1 MAALRVTLIALSLP
15 HRTTRP
21 TQPLW
26 GCGGLE
32 WRVCCHRMNDAW
44 KDGWGERWFVE
55 TNVRQVAE
63 KSLLTSSSFRTD
75 VRSSFRTIAATVMAS
90 RDKAPTAGFSTST
103 GVPPTNDGLIRR
115 SYTIYSKGRGKTPI
129 DIIRYSP
136 EHIPGIYLE
145 GGRSQP

>member
-1 MAALRVTLIALSLP
+1 MPGKTV
-15 HRTTRP
+15 
-21 TQPLW
+21 
-26 GCGGLE
+26 GGNGGSWKLTYD
-32 WRVCCHRMNDAW
+32 RM
-44 KDGWGERWFVE
+44 R
-55 TNVRQVAE
+55 R
-63 KSLLTSSSFRTD
+63 SPSTSSGFRTD

-90 RDKAPTAGFSTST
+90 RDKAPAGFSTST